1 MNNISLGND
10 CVVLGNVIPSSKC
23 VENCCVVLG
32 MAFPRATC
40 VGNSCVDYKMI
51 FPKAKCVGNSCV
63 DYKMVFPQGKCVGNG
78 CVALGNGLVV
88 ECLRCICCSWIIFF
102 EELQYHLK
110 IYSFQQQSNYV
121 KCLIF
126 L

>member
-1 MNNISLGND
+1 
-10 CVVLGNVIPSSKC
+10 
-23 VENCCVVLG
+23 
-32 MAFPRATC
+32 
-40 VGNSCVDYKMI
+40 
-51 FPKAKCVGNSCV
+51 
-63 DYKMVFPQGKCVGNG
+63 
-78 CVALGNGLVV
+78 V

-110 IYSFQQQSNYV
+110 IYNFQQQSNYV